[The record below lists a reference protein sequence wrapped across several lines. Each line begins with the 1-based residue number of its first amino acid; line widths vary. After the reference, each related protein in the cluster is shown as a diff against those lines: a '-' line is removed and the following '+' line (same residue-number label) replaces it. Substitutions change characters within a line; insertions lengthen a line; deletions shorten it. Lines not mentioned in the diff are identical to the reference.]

1 MQTDVKEAFAIPRF
15 TGERF
20 DAHTLP
26 VDVARDLAAYEE
38 LIMDLAKH
46 LYLQV
51 NPKRKRVPR
60 GFSDNF
66 RLDIEKIEKGSTKP
80 HLVAMAVA
88 GGLFGYPGEAHG
100 YFEQARDLVAEC
112 VAASANALPERFP
125 KELLSHFNQ
134 LGRSL
139 REGEAMELP
148 RRHRQ
153 DGAVLTPTKRK
164 ELVLAAEK
172 TYEKEA
178 KLSGV
183 IMELDWAKS
192 TFRLHLTGGGQCTVP
207 MPDAARETVRE
218 FVGRERHQV
227 VLKGVAAYDS
237 WDRLKSVI
245 TVDSL
250 EVIKNHAISSR
261 LDEIAQLKDGWFDG
275 GGFALDTECLAQIA
289 DYLADYPDDVPL
301 PLIVPTQGGNL
312 LLEWQVKGVPSL
324 DIDLA
329 NMQASFHAFDETDK
343 DIERDFDL
351 KGEDDWRLLFQFLGE
366 YVKGESA

>member
-1 MQTDVKEAFAIPRF
+1 MQTDLKEAFAIPRF
-15 TGERF
+15 TGARF

-26 VDVARDLAAYEE
+26 VDVARDLAAYEA
-38 LIMDLAKH
+38 LIVNLAKH
-46 LYLQV
+46 LYLQA

-66 RLDIEKIEKGSTKP
+66 RLDIERIEEGSTKP

-88 GGLFGYPGEAHG
+88 GELFGCLGESQG
-100 YFEQARDLVAEC
+100 YFGQARDLVAEC
-112 VAASANALPERFP
+112 IAAPANALPESFP

-178 KLSGV
+178 SLSGV

-192 TFRLHLTGGGQCTVP
+192 TFRLHMTDGGQCTVT

-218 FVGRERHQV
+218 FGGRERHQV
-227 VLKGVAAYDS
+227 VLKGVVAYDS
-237 WDRLKSVI
+237 SDRLKNVV

-261 LDEIAQLKDGWFDG
+261 LEEIAQLEDGWFEG
-275 GGFALDTECLAQIA
+275 GGLALDEGCLAQIA
-289 DYLADYPDDVPL
+289 DHLADYPDDVPL
-301 PLIVPTQGGNL
+301 PLIVPTQDGNL
-312 LLEWQVKGVPSL
+312 LLEWQAKGFPSL

-329 NMQASFHAFDETDK
+329 NMQASFHAFDENGEDV
-343 DIERDFDL
+343 ERDFDL
-351 KGEDDWRLLFQFLGE
+351 KDEDDWRLLFRFLGE
-366 YVKGESA
+366 HIKGELA

>member
-1 MQTDVKEAFAIPRF
+1 MQADLKEAFAIPRF
-15 TGERF
+15 TGARF

-26 VDVARDLAAYEE
+26 VDVARDLAAYEA
-38 LIMDLAKH
+38 LIVDLAKH
-46 LYLQV
+46 LYLQA
-51 NPKRKRVPR
+51 NPERKRVPR

-80 HLVAMAVA
+80 HLVAIAAA
-88 GGLFGYPGEAHG
+88 GGLFGYLGGAQG

-112 VAASANALPERFP
+112 VAAPANALPEKFP
-125 KELLSHFNQ
+125 KELLGYFNQ

-148 RRHRQ
+148 RHRQ
-153 DGAVLTPTKRK
+153 GSAILTPVKRK

-178 KLSGV
+178 KLLGV
-183 IMELDWAKS
+183 IMEMDWSKS
-192 TFRLHLTGGGQCTVP
+192 TFRLHLADGGQCTVT
-207 MPDAARETVRE
+207 MPEATRETVRE
-218 FVGRERHQV
+218 FGGRERHQV

-261 LDEIAQLKDGWFDG
+261 LDEIAQLEDGWFEGDG
-275 GGFALDTECLAQIA
+275 LALNKEYLEKIA
-289 DYLADYPDDVPL
+289 DHLADYPDDVPL
-301 PLIVPTQGGNL
+301 PLIVPTQDGNL
-312 LLEWQVKGVPSL
+312 LLEWQAKGFPSL

-329 NMQASFHAFDETDK
+329 NMQASFHAFNETDE
-343 DIERDFDL
+343 DVERDFDL
-351 KGEDDWRLLFQFLGE
+351 KGEGDWRLLFQFLGE
-366 YVKGESA
+366 HVKGELA